1 MFLII
6 INRRSFPHPPAAV
19 VRYNLY
25 VHMYALGYCV
35 EKHRCDSCGAHGPGK
50 ALVAQVIPRG
60 VTKNFAKLR

>member
-6 INRRSFPHPPAAV
+6 INRRSFPHPPAVV

-35 EKHRCDSCGAHGPGK
+35 EKHRCHSCGARGHGK
-50 ALVAQVIPRG
+50 
-60 VTKNFAKLR
+60 KH